1 MNSALRRIVINHWLK
16 PVACS
21 VSFRKISREDEAQM
35 LLKFCGAAGEV
46 TGSCHLVK
54 FSDVTVLLDCGIFQG
69 GEERHIR
76 NREPFP
82 FDPQTVKAVLL
93 SHAHLD
99 HCGRL
104 PLLVKA
110 GFKGKIF
117 ATEATCDLAKIVL
130 LDAAKLQEE
139 DAAWKI
145 KRLKK
150 KGEDWSWVSPLFT
163 TSEVERVFE
172 HFEPVTYGE
181 WVDLSPTVR
190 FRFHDAG
197 HLLGSGM
204 MELQWRSNGKER
216 TLLFTGDLGQP
227 GMPVLRDP
235 EKVERADLLLMESTY
250 GNREHTMTFNECV
263 EQLRQI
269 VAETVSRVGRVLI
282 PSFAVGRTQ
291 EVLYTLNDLVESGK
305 LPIVPVFVDSPMA
318 REVLMVYQRRR
329 ELYDEEA
336 SQKLRSGDEPFTFP
350 GLTIVATVEES
361 KTLNEF
367 REPCIIIA
375 GSGMC
380 TGGRIKHHLYHGIG
394 NPDNTVVFV
403 GFQAKGTLGRQLV
416 EGVSPVRIFGEM
428 HEVKARVF
436 LLDGFSAHADRKYLL
451 QWASSFAAPPTQT
464 FLVHGEK
471 EAANSLAEALQG
483 MGWNVTVPNLGQEVT
498 ME

>member
-1 MNSALRRIVINHWLK
+1 
-16 PVACS
+16 
-21 VSFRKISREDEAQM
+21 M

-46 TGSCHLVK
+46 TGSCHFVQVN
-54 FSDVTVLLDCGIFQG
+54 DTAVLLDCGIFQG

-82 FDPQTVKAVLL
+82 FDPKSVKAVLL

-117 ATEATCDLAKIVL
+117 ATEATCDLTKIVL

-163 TSEVERVFE
+163 AADAERVFE
-172 HFEPVTYGE
+172 QFEPVPYGE
-181 WVDLSPTVR
+181 WVTISPDLE

-197 HLLGSGM
+197 HLLGSAM
-204 MELQWRSNGKER
+204 VELKWRSDGTER
-216 TLLFTGDLGQP
+216 TLLFTGDLGQK
-227 GMPVLRDP
+227 GMPILRDP
-235 EKVERADLLLMESTY
+235 EPIEMADVLLMESTY
-250 GNREHTMTFNECV
+250 GNREHTTGFNECV
-263 EQLRQI
+263 EQLREI
-269 VAETVSRVGRVLI
+269 VKETVSRGGRVLI

-291 EVLYTLNDLVESGK
+291 EVLYTLNDLIEGGQ
-305 LPIVPVFVDSPMA
+305 LPVIPVFVDSPMA
-318 REVLMVYQRRR
+318 REVLKVYQRHR

-336 SQKLRSGDEPFTFP
+336 TQKVRGGDEPFTFP
-350 GLTIVATVEES
+350 GLRIVATVEES

-367 REPCIIIA
+367 GEPCIIIA

-380 TGGRIKHHLYHGIG
+380 TGGRIKHHLRHGIG
-394 NPDNTVVFV
+394 NPNNAVVFV
-403 GFQAKGTLGRQLV
+403 GFQAKGTLGRKLV

-428 HEVKARVF
+428 HEVKAKIF
-436 LLDGFSAHADRKYLL
+436 MLDGFSAHADRKSLL
-451 QWASSFAAPPTQT
+451 QWTSHFVKPPTQT
-464 FLVHGEK
+464 FAVHGEQ
-471 EAANSLAEALQG
+471 EAASALAQALQEK
-483 MGWNVTVPNLGQEVT
+483 GWNATVPKLNTTLSNFL
-498 ME
+498 

>member
-1 MNSALRRIVINHWLK
+1 
-16 PVACS
+16 
-21 VSFRKISREDEAQM
+21 M

-46 TGSCHLVK
+46 TGSCHLVR

-117 ATEATCDLAKIVL
+117 ATEATCDLAKIIL

-163 TSEVERVFE
+163 TSDAERVFE
-172 HFEPVTYGE
+172 HFEPVPYGE

-190 FRFHDAG
+190 FRLRDAG

-204 MELQWRSNGKER
+204 VELRWQSNGKER
-216 TLLFTGDLGQP
+216 TLLFTGDLGQS
-227 GMPVLRDP
+227 GMPILRDP
-235 EKVERADLLLMESTY
+235 EKVEQAELLLMESTY
-250 GNREHTMTFNECV
+250 GNREHETTFNECV

-269 VAETVSRVGRVLI
+269 ITETVSKGGRVLI

-291 EVLYTLNDLVESGK
+291 ELLYTLNDLVESRQ

-318 REVLMVYQRRR
+318 REVLRVYQRHR

-336 SQKLRSGDEPFTFP
+336 SRKLRSGDEPFTFP

-361 KTLNEF
+361 KTLNEL

-394 NPDNTVVFV
+394 NPNNAIVFV

-436 LLDGFSAHADRKYLL
+436 LLDGFSAHADRKHLL
-451 QWASSFAAPPTQT
+451 QWASNFIAPPTQT
-464 FLVHGEK
+464 FLVHGEQ

-483 MGWNVTVPNLGQEVT
+483 MGWNATVPQLGQEFA

>member
-1 MNSALRRIVINHWLK
+1 MVLR
-16 PVACS
+16 
-21 VSFRKISREDEAQM
+21 
-35 LLKFCGAAGEV
+35 FCGAAGEV
-46 TGSCHLVK
+46 TGSCHLIVQN
-54 FSDVTVLLDCGIFQG
+54 DVAVLLDCGIFQG
-69 GEERHIR
+69 GEERHVR

-82 FDPQTVKAVLL
+82 FDPQAIKAVLL

-163 TSEVERVFE
+163 ASDAERTFE
-172 HFEPVTYGE
+172 CFEPIPYGE
-181 WVDLSPTVR
+181 WINLSPSIR
-190 FRFHDAG
+190 FRFRDAG
-197 HLLGSGM
+197 HLLGSTM
-204 MELQWRSNGKER
+204 VELKWRESGGEK

-235 EKVERADLLLMESTY
+235 EIVERADLLLMESTY
-250 GNREHTMTFNECV
+250 GDREHLVSFSECL
-263 EQLRQI
+263 EELREI
-269 VAETVSRVGRVLI
+269 ISDTISKGGRVLI

-291 EVLYTLNDLVESGK
+291 EILYALNDLVESGQ
-305 LPIVPVFVDSPMA
+305 LPPAPVFVDSPMA
-318 REVLMVYQRRR
+318 REVLKVYQRHR

-336 SQKLRSGDEPFTFP
+336 TGKLESGDEPFTFP
-350 GLTIVATVEES
+350 GLSVTMTVEES
-361 KTLNEF
+361 KALNEF
-367 REPCIIIA
+367 SEPCVIIA

-380 TGGRIKHHLYHGIG
+380 TGGRIKHHLRHCIS
-394 NPDNTVVFV
+394 NPNNAIVFV

-416 EGVSPVRIFGEM
+416 DGASTVRIFGEM
-428 HEVKARVF
+428 HQVKARVF
-436 LLDGFSAHADRKYLL
+436 LLDGFSAHADRSHLI
-451 QWASSFAAPPTQT
+451 QWASKFTTPPART
-464 FLVHGEK
+464 FLVHGER
-471 EAANSLAEALQG
+471 EAGNSLARALRER
-483 MGWNVTVPNLGQEVT
+483 GWDAIVPQLGQEVA
-498 ME
+498 MG